1 MTITEK
7 IKKFC
12 QEEIE
17 TNKEHPWET
26 ISDGTGDICRGR
38 LEFAESVLEIINNK
52 KQKGGVEAGLEA
64 QLLFYPVTEQLFVF
78 NESQVRCV
86 PAVKKN

>member
-1 MTITEK
+1 MTITQK

-52 KQKGGVEAGLEA
+52 SNYFWNK
-64 QLLFYPVTEQLFVF
+64 
-78 NESQVRCV
+78 
-86 PAVKKN
+86 

>member
-17 TNKEHPWET
+17 TNKEHHWET

-52 KQKGGVEAGLEA
+52 K
-64 QLLFYPVTEQLFVF
+64 
-78 NESQVRCV
+78 
-86 PAVKKN
+86 

>member
-1 MTITEK
+1 MTITQK

-17 TNKEHPWET
+17 TNNEHPWET

-38 LEFAESVLEIINNK
+38 LEFAE
-52 KQKGGVEAGLEA
+52 GLLDNVDKWKRE
-64 QLLFYPVTEQLFVF
+64 LFDED
-78 NESQVRCV
+78 V
-86 PAVKKN
+86 PHAPI